1 MAFKKFPRSIDAG
14 DSFTDG
20 SSLTSHSTS
29 WEQQQG
35 KYLSIKSGSSVRSS
49 RRHRSG
55 SPQRSVKSHRS
66 VKSNRSVKSSKQMK
80 PDKKTTE
87 VLSKHLDKVMLQ
99 EIKKHRAAS
108 VNSPR
113 VRAPSPDTSEDSSN
127 SSIDSE
133 EESSEVAN
141 DNEDSGAF
149 FGFKGKDDE
158 TIGSL
163 ECGSDDSNSSSE
175 ASGGMACSAK
185 WMPKQMNMQMLRN
198 CSPFDD
204 LASEFTDSS
213 DREHERPH
221 DDKLQHIDIYAK
233 TPSSWRVRIYSK
245 MPRPDRSDHIL
256 VKVRVS
262 WCHAKAFICSF
273 FNRLTKNLLRH
284 VISSVLRR
292 LRCQCKIASQ
302 EPPVTQNIESLVD
315 KSWE

>member
-1 MAFKKFPRSIDAG
+1 
-14 DSFTDG
+14 
-20 SSLTSHSTS
+20 
-29 WEQQQG
+29 
-35 KYLSIKSGSSVRSS
+35 
-49 RRHRSG
+49 
-55 SPQRSVKSHRS
+55 
-66 VKSNRSVKSSKQMK
+66 
-80 PDKKTTE
+80 
-87 VLSKHLDKVMLQ
+87 
-99 EIKKHRAAS
+99 
-108 VNSPR
+108 
-113 VRAPSPDTSEDSSN
+113 
-127 SSIDSE
+127 
-133 EESSEVAN
+133 
-141 DNEDSGAF
+141 
-149 FGFKGKDDE
+149 
-158 TIGSL
+158 
-163 ECGSDDSNSSSE
+163 
-175 ASGGMACSAK
+175 MACSAK

-245 MPRPDRSDHIL
+245 MPRPDRSYHIL